1 MKRAILFNFL
11 FFLALGALGQTYKVR
26 GIVTDQAGE
35 TLPYANVFF
44 AETTYGTTTNQ
55 EGNFELIVPKAGTYD
70 LIVRFIGYKTY
81 AAQLK
86 LNELNEINLNIVLE
100 EDAVNLGSF
109 TVTDKKDSRWRYN
122 LQEFKGVF
130 LGTTLN
136 ASRCKILNEEDIDFI
151 DDVESSTLE
160 AFARGPIII
169 ENKALGY
176 RIKYYLENFAINYK
190 TGLAGYVGYT
200 SFEELKGN
208 TRQQRRWEGAR
219 EKAYNGSITHFF
231 SSLYEN
237 RLAEEGFDVNLARD
251 IEGIGR
257 VLNPQQAA
265 LDTVLLEG
273 ESDLSRKLPFENFI
287 YITYKNEE
295 ESPEYK
301 QSSPLQT
308 SKHTSISRVSKE
320 GQLSWI
326 AMLDGFKDIEFEGNG
341 YIYNPVS
348 FYSSGYWGYE
358 KIAEMVPIN
367 YRPKQ

>member
-11 FFLALGALGQTYKVR
+11 FFLALSALGQSYKVT
-26 GIVTDQAGE
+26 GTVLDQNGE
-35 TLPYANVFF
+35 SLPFANVFF
-44 AETTYGTTTNQ
+44 AETTYGTTTDNS
-55 EGNFELIVPKAGTYD
+55 GLFELTVPKAGTYD

-86 LNELNEINLNIVLE
+86 LNEQKEVNLQIVLE
-100 EDAVNLGSF
+100 EDAVNLGSV
-109 TVTDKKDSRWRYN
+109 TVTDKKDDKWRYN
-122 LQEFKGVF
+122 LMEFRRVF

-136 ASRCKILNEEDIDFI
+136 AARCKILNEQDIDFI
-151 DDVESSTLE
+151 DDTDSGTLE

-208 TRQQRRWEGAR
+208 KRQDRRWEAAR
-219 EKAYNGSITHFF
+219 AKAYKGSITHFF
-231 SSLYEN
+231 SSLFEN
-237 RLAEEGFDVNLARD
+237 KLEQEGFDVNLARD

-257 VLNPQQAA
+257 VLNPQQAIMDTA
-265 LDTVLLEG
+265 LVEG
-273 ESDLSRKLPFENFI
+273 QTDLSRKLPFENYI
-287 YITYKNEE
+287 YVTYKNEE
-295 ESPEYK
+295 ESMEYK

-308 SKHTSISRVSKE
+308 SKHTSISRISKE

-326 AMLDGFKDIEFEGNG
+326 AMLDGFDEIEFEDNG